1 MARSYFLADE
11 RDIHFN
17 LFEFLPFG
25 ELAKLPRF
33 AEVTE
38 DTCKD
43 VVTATLDMCR
53 EVIGP
58 LNSVG
63 DREGCHYNKETFE
76 VTTPTGFKEAYKT
89 YCESGYMSFTVDPE
103 RGGLGM
109 PVVLGACIA
118 ELFSAANLAFTMY
131 PGLSRSAAH
140 LLDSHGEDWM
150 REVVVS
156 RIYDGSWSGT
166 MCLTEPAVGS
176 AVGDLATK
184 AYPQEDGTYLID
196 GVKQWISAG
205 EHDMTENIIH
215 LVLGRIDGAP
225 AGMKGVSLFMVSKK
239 RFDTKT
245 GELLGSNDVK
255 CIGIEEKMGIHGNST
270 CLMRLGDEGKCQGYL
285 IGEANNGIAYMFLMM
300 NEARIGVGLQGLAC
314 ASTAYLNAHEYSKTR
329 IQGTDVAAFKN
340 PNAPRVP
347 IIQHPDVRRMLLRQ
361 RSIAEGARAL
371 IYTAAFSADIASGH
385 PDNKTRELA
394 HGVLELLTP
403 VVKAWCTDMGFEST
417 VSSLQTYGGYGYTQ
431 DYPIEQ
437 YVRDLKVGSIYEGT
451 NGIQALDLLGRKMRM
466 KGGAIYM
473 NWVQRMNDFAA
484 NQEEHFFLSEEIK
497 AFNEV
502 KNLFTDCAMHLATL
516 GLTAAPHEAVLNA
529 TPFLMCF
536 GHVSVAYLLLEQA
549 VLASEKMMT
558 AEGADQSYYKN
569 KIHTA
574 RFFVHNVL
582 PEARGWASI
591 VKGSDKTAL
600 EFDFG
605 LE

>member
-17 LFEFLPFG
+17 LFEFLPF
-25 ELAKLPRF
+25 EQLAKLPRF
-33 AEVTE
+33 SEVSA

-43 VVTATLDMCR
+43 MITATLDLCN

-58 LNSVG
+58 LNTVG
-63 DREGCHYNKETFE
+63 DREGCHFNKETLE
-76 VTTPTGFKEAYKT
+76 VSTPTGFKEAYKI
-89 YCESGYMSFTVDPE
+89 YCDNGYMSFAVPAE
-103 RGGLGM
+103 KGGLGM
-109 PVVLGACIA
+109 PMVLGATVA
-118 ELFSAANLAFTMY
+118 ELFTAANPAFTMY
-131 PGLSRSAAH
+131 PGLARSAAH
-140 LLDSHGEDWM
+140 LLESHGADWM
-150 REVVVS
+150 REVVLT
-156 RIYDGSWSGT
+156 RIYDGSWGGT

-184 AYPQEDGTYLID
+184 AFPQDDGTFLLD

-205 EHDMTENIIH
+205 EHDMCDNIIH
-215 LVLGRIDGAP
+215 LVLARIEGAP
-225 AGMKGVSLFMVSKK
+225 AGMKGVSLFMVPKM
-239 RFDTKT
+239 RFNEQT
-245 GELLGSNDVK
+245 GEITGTNDLK

-270 CLMRLGDEGKCQGYL
+270 CLMRLGDEGKCMGYL

-300 NEARIGVGLQGLAC
+300 NEARIGVGVQGLAC

-340 PNAPRVP
+340 PNAPRVA

-361 RSIAEGARAL
+361 RSIVEGARAL
-371 IYTAAFSADIASGH
+371 IYTAAFSADLASGH
-385 PDNKTRELA
+385 PDNKIREDA
-394 HGVLELLTP
+394 NGVLELLTP
-403 VVKAWCTDMGFEST
+403 VVKAWCTDMGFDSA
-417 VSSLQTYGGYGYTQ
+417 VSSLQTYGGYGYTC

-437 YVRDLKVGSIYEGT
+437 IVRDLKIASIYEGT

-473 NWVQRMNDFAA
+473 NWVQRMNDFAS
-484 NQEEHFFLSEEIK
+484 NHEEHFFLSEEVK

-502 KNLFTDCAMHLATL
+502 KNLFTDCAMHLASL
-516 GLTAAPHEAVLNA
+516 GLTAGPHEAVLNA
-529 TPFLMCF
+529 TPFLMLF

-549 VLASEKMMT
+549 VVATEKMMA
-558 AEGADQSYYKN
+558 AEGSDQVFYKN

-582 PEARGWASI
+582 PEGRGWAHI
-591 VKGSDKTAL
+591 LKTGDKTAL

-605 LE
+605 VE